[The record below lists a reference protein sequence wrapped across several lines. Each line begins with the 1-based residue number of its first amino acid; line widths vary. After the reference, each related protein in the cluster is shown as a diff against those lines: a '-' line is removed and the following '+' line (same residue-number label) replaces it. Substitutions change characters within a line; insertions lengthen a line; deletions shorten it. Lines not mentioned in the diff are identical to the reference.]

1 MSGNLNLESEQTVI
15 LNIPLAGVGGA
26 TLVSSAGA
34 LISAG
39 DTDWLQSPMGTD
51 AASGTVSLGI
61 VEVKLTAGSAATQY
75 DISLAT
81 NAITGT
87 ELVAVLDGHN
97 ATTAAGR
104 MAQGDHTTTLIKFAA
119 DAGVSANDLFRITFL
134 YR

>member
-1 MSGNLNLESEQTVI
+1 MANANLESEQTVI

-39 DTDWLQSPMGTD
+39 DTDWLQSPMGSND
-51 AASGTVSLGI
+51 ASGTVSLGI
-61 VEVKLTAGSAATQY
+61 VEVKLSASNVATDY
-75 DISLAT
+75 DLALAT

-97 ATTAAGR
+97 VTTAAGR
-104 MAQGDHTTTLIKFAA
+104 MAQGDHTTTLIRFAA
-119 DAGVSANDLFRITFL
+119 DSGVVANDLFRITFL

>member
-1 MSGNLNLESEQTVI
+1 MANANLESEQTVI

-39 DTDWLQSPMGTD
+39 DTDWLQSPMGTN
-51 AASGTVSLGI
+51 AGSGTVSIGI
-61 VEVKLTAGSAATQY
+61 IEVKLTASNAATQY
-75 DISLAT
+75 DLALAT

-87 ELVAVLDGHN
+87 EIVAVLDGHN
-97 ATTAAGR
+97 VTTAAGR
-104 MAQGDHTTTLIKFAA
+104 MAQADHTGTLIKFAA
-119 DAGVSANDLFRITFL
+119 DAGVVANDLFRITFL